1 MKIKFTERNLIRR
14 FGVDPIEVS
23 DSQAVR
29 YMEAGQAV
37 ALTSFDSPLLDK
49 VMKEEGTPSSKKA
62 EGLVVGKESGILLLD
77 GYMIQKS
84 MVEQNLATL
93 Q

>member
-23 DSQAVR
+23 DSQAMR

-37 ALTSFDSPLLDK
+37 ALTSFDSPPLDK
-49 VMKEEGTPSSKKA
+49 AMKEEVTPSSKKA
-62 EGLVVGKESGILLLD
+62 EGQVVGTELGILLSA
-77 GYMIQKS
+77 GYTTQRGT
-84 MVEQNLATL
+84 VELNLATL